1 QAREESSTCPLLAG
15 LILFHQKSQR
25 SVKVWFKKKHTL
37 HTIEMS
43 DEEITYST
51 VRFGKSSKLQN
62 RGRPEETQ
70 GPKGAVHREC
80 SVTWHL
86 IAIPLGILGFFLLVA
101 VAVLLTY
108 VFQYSEKNNELQ
120 KTLNSLTQQ
129 YHTLQNNN
137 TIMEEKLR
145 NKYRELDDLK
155 CQKEIDSSTRE
166 QNRCC
171 WETKV
176 LDCIQLTGK
185 YVDGYWFCSPI
196 KCYFIM
202 GNKHWRGCKQ
212 TCQDCSLS
220 LLKIE
225 DDDELRFLQFKVK
238 PNTYWIGLSFDAGK
252 SNWQWIDED
261 SSNL

>member
-1 QAREESSTCPLLAG
+1 MRNQQVIYSNSRVFESSSG
-15 LILFHQKSQR
+15 LQSPASQ
-25 SVKVWFKKKHTL
+25 
-37 HTIEMS
+37 
-43 DEEITYST
+43 D
-51 VRFGKSSKLQN
+51 
-62 RGRPEETQ
+62 ETQ
-70 GPKGAVHREC
+70 GPREVGHKGH
-80 SVTWHL
+80 SISLHL
-86 IAIPLGILGFFLLVA
+86 ITVALGILCLLLMMAMA
-101 VAVLLTY
+101 VWLTY
-108 VFQYSEKNNELQ
+108 IFQYSGNKHELQ